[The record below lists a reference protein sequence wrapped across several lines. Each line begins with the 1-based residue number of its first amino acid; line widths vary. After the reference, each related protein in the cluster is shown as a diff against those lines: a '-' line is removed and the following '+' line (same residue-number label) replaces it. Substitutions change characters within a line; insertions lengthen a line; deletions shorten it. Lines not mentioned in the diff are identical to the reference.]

1 MKIGVTQVILPGLKL
16 DEILDLCRD
25 AGYQA
30 LELVFGEGGEP
41 EVGMTP
47 TEVKAVGKRCR
58 DAGVEIGSVIA
69 HYADRGNLLSRNP
82 EDREQGKRSLA
93 RSLEIAEILGV
104 NATLLHPG
112 QLTPEGTYEQAWD
125 DLKGILK
132 EMAGEAKK
140 KRVAICL
147 ENVWNKILLSPKEM
161 REFLHEVGS
170 DQVGAYL
177 DTANMMAYGFPEHWI
192 RSLAGRIKR
201 VHFKD
206 FDRRKHRFVNL
217 MDGDTDWPTIMGELR
232 SVGYEGPVIHEV
244 DGDRGTQIEMARRML
259 KIVSM

>member
-16 DEILDLCRD
+16 DEILDLCRE

-132 EMAGEAKK
+132 EMAGEAEK

-147 ENVWNKILLSPKEM
+147 EQDPPQPEGDARIPARSGKRSSRRLSRH
-161 REFLHEVGS
+161 REHDGLRIS
-170 DQVGAYL
+170 GAL
-177 DTANMMAYGFPEHWI
+177 DPE
-192 RSLAGRIKR
+192 SGGTNQEGP
-201 VHFKD
+201 FQ
-206 FDRRKHRFVNL
+206 
-217 MDGDTDWPTIMGELR
+217 GLR
-232 SVGYEGPVIHEV
+232 SPETPICKP
-244 DGDRGTQIEMARRML
+244 DGR
-259 KIVSM
+259 